1 MASESSVSLARAI
14 EGSVRRMVEGRR
26 VAVAFSGGL
35 DCSIVAS
42 LSKRHAD
49 SVTLYTV
56 GVDGAYDVQMGRQMS
71 EVMGLPWE
79 HIRISE
85 ENLLGG
91 VAEMMRITRTASPV
105 TLSFEIPLFFVSK
118 NCREDIIIGGQGA
131 DELFGGYSKYI
142 GLSEE
147 DLRDSMR
154 EDMARLLTETLDHE
168 SKVSCSFGKKVLYP
182 YLDEEVVRAA
192 GQTSVG
198 RISPTDARKG
208 SLREVA
214 VLIGESE
221 AAAKK
226 KKAAQY
232 GSGSMSLLRRIA
244 RSEGLTVNGLITKIY
259 DCECRD

>member
-1 MASESSVSLARAI
+1 M
-14 EGSVRRMVEGRR
+14 
-26 VAVAFSGGL
+26 AVAFSGGL

-42 LSKRHAD
+42 LSKRYAD

-71 EVMGLPWE
+71 EVMGIPWE

-118 NCREDIIIGGQGA
+118 NCREGLIIGGQGA
-131 DELFGGYSKYI
+131 DELFGGYSRYI
-142 GLSEE
+142 GLSE
-147 DLRDSMR
+147 DDVRDCMR
-154 EDMARLLTETLDHE
+154 EDMARLLTETLEHE

-182 YLDEEVVRAA
+182 YLDEDVVRVA